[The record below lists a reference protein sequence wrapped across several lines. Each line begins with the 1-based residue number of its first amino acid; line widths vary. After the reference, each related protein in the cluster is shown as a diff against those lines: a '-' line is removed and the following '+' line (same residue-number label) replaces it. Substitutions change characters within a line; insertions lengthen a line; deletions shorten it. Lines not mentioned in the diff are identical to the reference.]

1 MFVGTNKAI
10 KLRTR
15 SSKPTSDV
23 IRVFE
28 IFDVP
33 IYGKTT
39 AIKLKHL
46 VGSLTHTESEPR
58 KKCVKVSESL

>member
-1 MFVGTNKAI
+1 
-10 KLRTR
+10 
-15 SSKPTSDV
+15 V

-46 VGSLTHTESEPR
+46 VCSLTHTEGDPR
-58 KKCVKVSESL
+58 VLTC